1 MYFNEAEVVE
11 LGLAEE
17 LIQDDIGLPN
27 SEGTIDAPRVKRTST
42 MYEDD
47 AE

>member
-1 MYFNEAEVVE
+1 MTFDTPEVIE

-17 LIQDDIGLPN
+17 LIQDEIHLTN
-27 SEGTIDAPRVKRTST
+27 SEGTMPARIKRSST
-42 MYEDD
+42 VYAAD